1 MKTTTITTR
10 TFEIGD
16 MFIFTGAPVSGD
28 AYTQGD
34 FLLIQGRHGHYDFRF
49 TTSKTI
55 TGKCKGASGD
65 AAYLSRELDAGVLEY
80 QGNVKV
86 GV

>member
-1 MKTTTITTR
+1 MKTTTTITR

-16 MFIFTGAPVSGD
+16 MVIFTGVPVLGD
-28 AYTQGD
+28 AYKRGD
-34 FLLIQGRHGHYDFRF
+34 FLLIEERDPALFQFN
-49 TTSKTI
+49 
-55 TGKCKGASGD
+55 TGSVVAGSTASAGGSAD
-65 AAYLSRELDAGVLEY
+65 WLSSELDAGVLEY

>member
-1 MKTTTITTR
+1 MKTTTTITR

-16 MFIFTGAPVSGD
+16 MFIFTGAPVVGD
-28 AYTQGD
+28 ILQQGD
-34 FLLIQGRHGHYDFRF
+34 FLLIEERHHGLFQF
-49 TTSKTI
+49 N
-55 TGKCKGASGD
+55 TGGVVTGSAISAGGTAD
-65 AAYLSRELDAGVLEY
+65 WLSSELDAGVLEY